1 MILHFEAMERR
12 VALEAEDVHVGG
24 SGVVNPQAVWVV
36 VHLDWTNNV
45 YKNLF
50 TSILL
55 CVDVDCIIQLSI
67 HEKIAPAERSQ
78 WMY

>member
-1 MILHFEAMERR
+1 MERR

-45 YKNLF
+45 YKTCVHLF
-50 TSILL
+50 QSDLT
-55 CVDVDCIIQLSI
+55 VDVDCITQLSI
-67 HEKIAPAERSQ
+67 HEKIAPVERSQ